1 MRKGG
6 LRSYILRRLTIS
18 LLIAWGVVTIT
29 FILLRVGP
37 SSPADKYLSNIGA
50 RSTDP
55 NKVAA
60 AINARY
66 GLDKP
71 IHVQY
76 FDYLTNL
83 LRGDWGWSFSKSM
96 PVIELIKKHWVYS
109 AQLIL
114 LTVLVSSI
122 LGILIGV
129 YSAVKQYSRFDYA
142 STFFS
147 LVGIS
152 VPTFWLGIMLMLLFS
167 VRLGWFKTYY
177 DTGLPLFSF
186 ANLKALILPV
196 LTLSIGSTAGYVK
209 YSRSAILDNLKKDF
223 VKFARA
229 KGLSER
235 TVIGKHVFRNALLTL
250 VTIFLAD
257 LSGVVFGGAY
267 LTEIIFGIPGL
278 GRISFNA
285 ILNSDY
291 PVVIAV
297 TLIGATVTLLTNLTT
312 DIAYTWID
320 PRIRYD

>member
-6 LRSYILRRLTIS
+6 LRSYIVRRLLIS
-18 LLIAWGVVTIT
+18 LIIAWGIVTIT
-29 FILLRVGP
+29 FILLRVSP
-37 SSPADKYLSNIGA
+37 SSPADKYLSNMGA
-50 RSTDP
+50 RSADP
-55 NKVAA
+55 NQVVA

-71 IHVQY
+71 LHVQY
-76 FDYLTNL
+76 FDYLGNL

-96 PVIELIKKHWVYS
+96 PVVELIKTHWVYS
-109 AQLIL
+109 FQLIL
-114 LTVLVSSI
+114 LTVVISSI

-129 YSAVKQYSRFDYA
+129 YSAVKQYTKFDYA
-142 STFFS
+142 ATLFS
-147 LVGIS
+147 LAGIS
-152 VPTFWLGIMLMLLFS
+152 IPGFWLGIMLMLVFS

-177 DTGLPLFSF
+177 DTGLPMFSF
-186 ANLKALILPV
+186 ANLKALTLPV

-209 YSRSAILDNLKKDF
+209 YARSATLDNLRKDF

-229 KGLSER
+229 KGLPER
-235 TVIGKHVFRNALLTL
+235 VVIGKHVFRNALLTL
-250 VTIFLAD
+250 ITIFLAD

-267 LTEIIFGIPGL
+267 LIEIIFSIPGL
-278 GRISFNA
+278 GRISYNA

-291 PVVIAV
+291 AVVIAI
-297 TLIGATVTLLTNLTT
+297 TLIGALVTLLTNLIT